1 MKKDKYRVA
10 FVAPTAFFYQAPI
23 FRELAAN
30 PRIDLMVYF
39 CSDEAIRGADVLRKF
54 ETDEQWG
61 DSERTLSGYE
71 YKFLKNY
78 SPFPSY
84 LSWPLGLINLGIW
97 RELKNSKPDAVV
109 FMSWVNVTDLIT
121 ISASRFFR
129 LPLLLLT
136 DASIQAEPHKSKIIT
151 WIKKIALKNIVFK
164 LTSGFLY
171 SGTAN
176 KLLYQSYGVPDRKL
190 VPFAFSWETKD
201 FLQEANTLKSQRTR
215 MRTEMGI
222 SEESFVILF
231 CGRLSSEK
239 SPLDLLKAFDSVE
252 LTGKDLIF
260 VGDGKLKSD
269 LEKFVLEHD
278 IKSVRFL
285 GFQNRSEIGKFYAIA
300 DTLVLPSSQEATGAV
315 VTEAM
320 SFGLPI
326 IVSDKVGFGMD
337 LVNHGSNG
345 FIFPVGDTSALA
357 GYITQLMEAS
367 EEKREEMGKQS
378 RELVEKWSNLNLAD
392 SLLDFLDSLNS
403 TDGKNSG

>member
-1 MKKDKYRVA
+1 
-10 FVAPTAFFYQAPI
+10 
-23 FRELAAN
+23 
-30 PRIDLMVYF
+30 
-39 CSDEAIRGADVLRKF
+39 
-54 ETDEQWG
+54 
-61 DSERTLSGYE
+61 
-71 YKFLKNY
+71 
-78 SPFPSY
+78 
-84 LSWPLGLINLGIW
+84 
-97 RELKNSKPDAVV
+97 
-109 FMSWVNVTDLIT
+109 
-121 ISASRFFR
+121 
-129 LPLLLLT
+129 
-136 DASIQAEPHKSKIIT
+136 
-151 WIKKIALKNIVFK
+151 
-164 LTSGFLY
+164 
-171 SGTAN
+171 
-176 KLLYQSYGVPDRKL
+176 
-190 VPFAFSWETKD
+190 
-201 FLQEANTLKSQRTR
+201 

-278 IKSVRFL
+278 IKSVRFV

-300 DTLVLPSSQEATGAV
+300 DTLVLPSSKEATGAV

-337 LVNHGSNG
+337 FVNHGSNG